1 MRQRKGK
8 PSRRDWGMAAA
19 LIVSGALLQMS
30 VFPEVLRVRL
40 APALLG
46 SGICVLLILWRS
58 AEVYADLPLEE
69 QKELDRQDRDE
80 RNQMILEKTAWRC
93 WQGETVVLAVA
104 YIFLALFLEKIPVL
118 NQLDYRIFSL
128 ALTAYWVRILIF
140 ELVRWLMQRKY

>member
-1 MRQRKGK
+1 
-8 PSRRDWGMAAA
+8 MAAA

-128 ALTAYWVRILIF
+128 ALTAYWIRILIF